1 MYINVKKAQHKI
13 NEINALLA
21 QKCDGKLYLDL
32 DLYDNIIK
40 RYSEIALYPNTNT
53 EIILCLNYK
62 SSITRSSTYC
72 VSSIA
77 CKINKHNG
85 EMEISS
91 QTEGAYEGK
100 KYNLLLRAVCFSVA
114 SDILYKKT
122 GSLSRKRSSLKSRT
136 TRSVSHWYPVKSI
149 VSRAINP
156 ISTYSLVKYF
166 NAHNPDLDTYLDEN
180 GFQDRSTITLD
191 VIEDYEVPITLD
203 MSEEE
208 ATEYMKN
215 NEDFGQ
221 PLHLVIR
228 LRNKTT
234 IKKINETLMSTL
246 DRIGCP

>member
-1 MYINVKKAQHKI
+1 
-13 NEINALLA
+13 
-21 QKCDGKLYLDL
+21 
-32 DLYDNIIK
+32 
-40 RYSEIALYPNTNT
+40 
-53 EIILCLNYK
+53 
-62 SSITRSSTYC
+62 

-91 QTEGAYEGK
+91 QTEDAYEGK

-114 SDILYKKT
+114 SYIFYKKS